1 MIMFNSLCYL
11 PILCNYLWNFRNFI
25 WEWKL
30 FLHQPYFSLLCCCD
44 YFKLLCHYKHANLQ
58 ILSIQLDSTYKIWV
72 VYLPFPSFSPSPPLP
87 TSSFLLPLCDFIF
100 CWVAE
105 MWASLSLSFSLL
117 FCPPLWVTCSYYRFN
132 FSVHTFDFTNR
143 KIIVLFFNP

>member
-11 PILCNYLWNFRNFI
+11 PILCNYLWNFRNLRVKI
-25 WEWKL
+25 VST
-30 FLHQPYFSLLCCCD
+30 PTLCCCD
-44 YFKLLCHYKHANLQ
+44 YFKLLCHYKQKHANLQ
-58 ILSIQLDSTYKIWV
+58 ILSIKLDSTYKLNLVSIFG
-72 VYLPFPSFSPSPPLP
+72 LFIFLFLLSLAFPPLP

-132 FSVHTFDFTNR
+132 FSVHTVVAIWFH
-143 KIIVLFFNP
+143 